1 MFDLYQY
8 ALYTFLIVWFGVAIY
23 KTLKHFQAMKAD
35 RSRHF
40 NLFQLIGNLFSEL
53 FRSFV
58 SLFVLSVLAA
68 GAIYLIWLLVEE
80 LLSL

>member
-1 MFDLYQY
+1 MSHLFQY
-8 ALYTFLIVWFGVAIY
+8 GPYLFLAVWICVALY
-23 KTLKHFQAMKAD
+23 KTLRHFQAMKAD
-35 RSRHF
+35 RSQHF

-53 FRSFV
+53 IKSFV
-58 SLFVLSVLAA
+58 SLFVIGVLAA